1 MASQREHEPETDAD
15 NDPAELPEP
24 AVGRRALITGLAV
37 ATTVAG
43 GAAVGA
49 KVFLPTDTS
58 TSTPLD
64 GSRPTA
70 SRPTASQPASPQPA
84 RTLPP
89 AVPQPQVD
97 PEQPVPS
104 PLPAEQ
110 PIVKGPARANDSAG
124 EFTGPIARG
133 THRGPVGAVEAFV
146 SDATWAIASPA
157 AEHDPDFVSQSLGGH
172 LNFADASML
181 DGFGRDGGVGFVPS
195 SGAYRTLGHSGPRA
209 DPDQVMVEVAAQMV
223 LHDSSRWVVIG
234 GVIAWLEGAW
244 HLTGIRPRE
253 VDQPS
258 GPAQDLPSMSA
269 GNQRKVLDGL
279 GWRFFANGPAQ

>member
-1 MASQREHEPETDAD
+1 MASQPEHERETDAD
-15 NDPAELPEP
+15 PGAGPTEFSGP

-43 GAAVGA
+43 GAVAGA
-49 KVFLPTDTS
+49 KVFLPADAPTG
-58 TSTPLD
+58 TPLD
-64 GSRPTA
+64 RSRPTA
-70 SRPTASQPASPQPA
+70 PQPTSPQPA
-84 RTLPP
+84 RTVPP

-110 PIVKGPARANDSAG
+110 PIVKGPARANDAAG
-124 EFTGPIARG
+124 ELSGPIARG

-157 AEHDPDFVSQSLGGH
+157 AEHDPAFVSQSLGGH

-209 DPDQVMVEVAAQMV
+209 DPDQVMVEVAARMV

-234 GVIAWLEGAW
+234 GVIAWLEDAW
-244 HLTGIRPRE
+244 YLTGIRPRE

-258 GPAQDLPSMSA
+258 EPAADLPSLSA
-269 GNQRKVLDGL
+269 GDQRKVLDGL